1 MVRGDRDALT
11 GALVQLFN
19 SIRAACTEG
28 GSIMVSAVAQP
39 SIRVEIRAE
48 GQTIDV
54 ASDDWMASG
63 MGFWLARQVV
73 AQHGGE
79 MIEPSAQTNTRGTWI
94 LQLPRH
100 T

>member
-1 MVRGDRDALT
+1 MVK
-11 GALVQLFN
+11 
-19 SIRAACTEG
+19 
-28 GSIMVSAVAQP
+28 AVAQP
-39 SIRVEIRAE
+39 SIRVEIVAMGE
-48 GQTIDV
+48 KIDV

-63 MGFWLARQVV
+63 MGFWLARQVL

-79 MIEPSAQTNTRGTWI
+79 MIELGEAATKGAWV